1 MRRSSSGRGS
11 GCWRRTSAPI
21 PSATRARADR
31 TPQEYVNHFLE
42 GEPSPGIDF
51 EYRLAKDLI
60 PSITAAE
67 VGDAARRLFSDESRV
82 ILAVS
87 AQKDGVPAA
96 TDAQLRDALKAADA
110 AAVTAWN
117 DTAASAVLMEHP
129 PEPAAVVERRAVA
142 ELGVTIV
149 RFANGVE
156 GWFKPTD
163 FKNDQV
169 LFSLTASGGASL
181 APTPLY
187 PEATLAPALVQLSG
201 VGGHTAVDLQKL
213 LAGKIAAA
221 SPFVSTS
228 SHGIS
233 GSSTPANLETALQLL
248 NLNFTAPGSDPQAF
262 ALIRKQLEA
271 SYANRDNNPGL
282 LFREKVSQ
290 VNSSNHFTSQPLTLD
305 RIAKLDPGA
314 MTSFYKEHFANA
326 ADFTFFMVGAFKV
339 DDAVPL
345 VARYVGSLPS
355 TGKAASAFADLGI
368 KFPAASERVVVE
380 KGPRAP
386 RTDGPELLCRS
397 AD

>member
-1 MRRSSSGRGS
+1 
-11 GCWRRTSAPI
+11 
-21 PSATRARADR
+21 
-31 TPQEYVNHFLE
+31 
-42 GEPSPGIDF
+42 
-51 EYRLAKDLI
+51 
-60 PSITAAE
+60 
-67 VGDAARRLFSDESRV
+67 
-82 ILAVS
+82 
-87 AQKDGVPAA
+87 
-96 TDAQLRDALKAADA
+96 
-110 AAVTAWN
+110 
-117 DTAASAVLMEHP
+117 MEHP
-129 PEPAAVVERRAVA
+129 PEPAAVVERREVA

-181 APTPLY
+181 RTAPLY

-248 NLNFTAPGSDPQAF
+248 NLEFHRPGQRPAGVRAHSQA
-262 ALIRKQLEA
+262 ARSVVRQSRQQSRA
-271 SYANRDNNPGL
+271 AVP
-282 LFREKVSQ
+282 REVSQ

-314 MTSFYKEHFANA
+314 MASFYKEHFANA
-326 ADFTFFMVGAFKV
+326 ADFTFFMVGAFKL

-368 KFPAASERVVVE
+368 KFPPASETCRRR
-380 KGPRAP
+380 KRARAP